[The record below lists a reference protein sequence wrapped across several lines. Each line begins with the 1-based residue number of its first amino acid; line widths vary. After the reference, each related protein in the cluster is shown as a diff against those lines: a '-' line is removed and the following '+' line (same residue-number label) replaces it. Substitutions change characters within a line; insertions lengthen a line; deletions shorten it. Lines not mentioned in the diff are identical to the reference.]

1 MQTPPNAKANK
12 IKSRSLPPWSERPAT
27 TETTFF
33 YRYKDRKH
41 KNKDSRQHPPS
52 PSIHPSI
59 HPPTGPIRKR
69 DWFPALS
76 KRKNRDEKSRDI
88 KQKCKW
94 PNQKQDFFSRK
105 KHGQTARPGNATQMA
120 SRRQEKKRKWDISW
134 RHSKS
139 WLYRTNWER
148 RRCRLL
154 VHALAKG
161 EVPAVVLLVHRAADA
176 AGDAGDVGIEHAV
189 VSDVHVHHAGPAHAV
204 GGGMAEAVVWEAV
217 VHRVRCVQLRK
228 PVAVGRV
235 LRHQAGRGW
244 CHLCD
249 GPNLPVPAPSL
260 DALVA
265 VLEDLGKVEHELLL
279 FLGNRVVVD
288 GGELLR
294 EFREGFEM
302 ELVEVALSGAL
313 VVEFIQLPERVLYLE
328 VATLRKGFVAVV
340 QLAYEGLDLV
350 VRPGVGLEVTA
361 LRKRPA
367 TLVTVE
373 GLLARMPAHM
383 CLLSAVR
390 QSPDGSRRER
400 HWGHIPSSFHVGKM
414 PARIRGFCRPTQRPV
429 SGSPGEG
436 EDASSHMA
444 SLQCEHVDGSR
455 DASFG
460 KRSWSTP
467 RWRTCIACAS
477 GTFHQHAA
485 RGKRCDGP
493 GTRHRCP
500 GLVSVRLFEL
510 GG

>member
-1 MQTPPNAKANK
+1 M
-12 IKSRSLPPWSERPAT
+12 
-27 TETTFF
+27 
-33 YRYKDRKH
+33 
-41 KNKDSRQHPPS
+41 
-52 PSIHPSI
+52 
-59 HPPTGPIRKR
+59 
-69 DWFPALS
+69 
-76 KRKNRDEKSRDI
+76 
-88 KQKCKW
+88 
-94 PNQKQDFFSRK
+94 
-105 KHGQTARPGNATQMA
+105 
-120 SRRQEKKRKWDISW
+120 
-134 RHSKS
+134 
-139 WLYRTNWER
+139 
-148 RRCRLL
+148 
-154 VHALAKG
+154 
-161 EVPAVVLLVHRAADA
+161 VLLVHRAADA

-313 VVEFIQLPERVLYLE
+313 VVEFIQLLERVSYLE

-390 QSPDGSRRER
+390 RSPDGSRRER

-444 SLQCEHVDGSR
+444 SLQCEHVDASR

-485 RGKRCDGP
+485 RRKRCDGP

-510 GG
+510 GGWPLRTCSVLISRSDTALKSLSTLLTTVSGSTWAWMAFIRVSTPVLKSTLISSLTGMLVVMTLGLVRDEVGKDFRVGAVDTEDMCDSLLADGLLLRCIDDEQSLTE